1 MSTAQWAIL
10 VAQDSGTDDDLHCG
24 GLAQEVSEE
33 KNFTML
39 PREGSYDILV
49 KNVAA
54 FCPSLK
60 SLPEDK
66 VKRFR
71 LIALT
76 KEISKQPSA
85 DSVTWLL
92 LSTLTESVLMKKS
105 TLSKGKYKL

>member
-1 MSTAQWAIL
+1 MEDIGAEDDLNCAHMAQEGSVGKKVNMFSRDCFCNIL
-10 VAQDSGTDDDLHCG
+10 V
-24 GLAQEVSEE
+24 
-33 KNFTML
+33 
-39 PREGSYDILV
+39 R
-49 KNVAA
+49 NVAA